1 MDRLFPTRTPG
12 QRAAPP
18 ITPPTIPRG
27 PQRIREFSGLLSGV
41 TRPPPDPLR
50 TPYGPQAVWKNEAV
64 IPFALA
70 PVTLPLDRSATPPER
85 AEGVKPRTPSAEEGD
100 EPDPVGT
107 ELDPTTR
114 AVFQL
119 RPPETTPG
127 APLAAMANL
136 EQAAELLL
144 RKVGWGRSGTRA
156 HVQLRI
162 GEGRFANA
170 AISLESDA
178 QQRVTVR
185 VVGGADVNLAALG
198 DVLRSRFERGGLE
211 IDLEL
216 EAK

>member
-1 MDRLFPTRTPG
+1 MDRLFPTRTTG
-12 QRAAPP
+12 QRGAPLL
-18 ITPPTIPRG
+18 TPPPIPRG

-64 IPFALA
+64 IPVASA
-70 PVTLPLDRSATPPER
+70 PLTLSLDRSATPPER
-85 AEGVKPRTPSAEEGD
+85 AEGVKPRTPSAEEGY
-100 EPDPVGT
+100 EPDPVGA

-114 AVFQL
+114 AMFQL
-119 RPPETTPG
+119 RPPESAAG
-127 APLAAMANL
+127 APVAVTTNL
-136 EQAAELLL
+136 EQVAELFL
-144 RKVGWGRSGTRA
+144 RKVGWGRSSTRA